1 MTSLNQTTLVT
12 PALLSCAVFVVACC
26 AAVEVSEEYGESTTP
41 PLLQPLMMFS
51 SRFADGVVVAV
62 FGYVTANLRGVRL
75 SVASPANRAGLLARR
90 WQIQRPVMSA

>member
-41 PLLQPLMMFS
+41 FLSQPLMMFS

-62 FGYVTANLRGVRL
+62 LG
-75 SVASPANRAGLLARR
+75 
-90 WQIQRPVMSA
+90 